1 MWNHGS
7 AQLTQAVGQLVIEV
21 KILRLAVAKLI
32 AENVRTFEQPNNNAL
47 RHLADKLHEKI
58 KIAPQGPAAIQP
70 MTEVKRDRINILM
83 RAAQIAL
90 EDD

>member
-47 RHLADKLHEKI
+47 K
-58 KIAPQGPAAIQP
+58 
-70 MTEVKRDRINILM
+70 
-83 RAAQIAL
+83 AL
-90 EDD
+90 R